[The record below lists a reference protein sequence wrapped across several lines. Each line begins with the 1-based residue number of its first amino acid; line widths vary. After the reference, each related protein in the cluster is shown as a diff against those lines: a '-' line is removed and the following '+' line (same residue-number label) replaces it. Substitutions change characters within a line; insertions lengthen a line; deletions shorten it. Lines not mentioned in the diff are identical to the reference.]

1 MINGHGDSFKYLIYK
16 HVSPPWWLPY
26 YYDIL
31 LLNMDIKHHACK
43 FIRTVGKQNIEM
55 IAYKSFKYTY
65 NPLQTTFSIIIRYVE
80 WFVGWTVVIWCPYLV
95 PSFFAVLL
103 SLHLHLAVFFSSC
116 HVFAAGAYLS
126 WCLPLQS
133 SRSLSSFNKCIF
145 YPIGALIIFLIQQSW
160 VKLYASLLSDH
171 WWHMWTNEENGILPF
186 KVVKSGRVMH

>member
-1 MINGHGDSFKYLIYK
+1 MVTAMLLWQFAFEHGYK
-16 HVSPPWWLPY
+16 TSCLQVY
-26 YYDIL
+26 
-31 LLNMDIKHHACK
+31 K
-43 FIRTVGKQNIEM
+43 TVGKQNIGM

-80 WFVGWTVVIWCPYLV
+80 WFVGWTVVIWCPYHV

-103 SLHLHLAVFFSSC
+103 SLHLHLAMFFSSC

-145 YPIGALIIFLIQQSW
+145 YPTGALIIFLSNSAILSAIICFIAKWSLMAHVNKWRKWHPTLQSCE
-160 VKLYASLLSDH
+160 K
-171 WWHMWTNEENGILPF
+171 
-186 KVVKSGRVMH
+186 R